1 MSMIETVSDIENSF
15 LSRREITC
23 NFQGLGGKLKR
34 KEAVDM
40 ITKEF
45 NLSDK
50 TVIAINMKNQTGR
63 PNVTGMFYVYDNEE
77 LAKKQVN
84 PTIFE
89 RLERQAKK
97 DAEAAPAE
105 EAKAEA
111 PAEEAKAEAPAE
123 EAKAE
128 APAEEAKAEA
138 PAEEAKAE
146 APAEEA
152 KAEAPAEEAKAEAP
166 AEEAKAEAPAEE
178 EKKE

>member
-1 MSMIETVSDIENSF
+1 MSMIETVSDVENSF

-34 KEAVDM
+34 KEAIEM

-45 NLSDK
+45 NLSNK

-63 PNVTGMFYVYDNEE
+63 PNVTGMFYVYENEE

-105 EAKAEA
+105 EKAAEAA
-111 PAEEAKAEAPAE
+111 PAEEKAAEAAPAE
-123 EAKAE
+123 EKA
-128 APAEEAKAEA
+128 APAEEKAAEA
-138 PAEEAKAE
+138 
-146 APAEEA
+146 
-152 KAEAPAEEAKAEAP
+152 
-166 AEEAKAEAPAEE
+166 APAEE

>member
-1 MSMIETVSDIENSF
+1 MSMIETVSDVENLF

-23 NFQGLGGKLKR
+23 NFQGLGGKLKK
-34 KEAVDM
+34 KEAVEM

-45 NLSDK
+45 NLGNK
-50 TVIAINMKNQTGR
+50 TVIAINMKNQTGK
-63 PNVTGMFYVYDNEE
+63 PNVTGMFYVYDSEE

-105 EAKAEA
+105 EKAAEA
-111 PAEEAKAEAPAE
+111 PAEEKA
-123 EAKAE
+123 
-128 APAEEAKAEA
+128 
-138 PAEEAKAE
+138 
-146 APAEEA
+146 
-152 KAEAPAEEAKAEAP
+152 
-166 AEEAKAEAPAEE
+166 AEAPAEE

>member
-1 MSMIETVSDIENSF
+1 MSMIETVSDVENSF

-34 KEAVDM
+34 KEAIEM

-45 NLSDK
+45 NLSNK

-63 PNVTGMFYVYDNEE
+63 PNVTGMFYVYDSEE

-105 EAKAEA
+105 EKAAEA
-111 PAEEAKAEAPAE
+111 PAEEKAAEAPAE
-123 EAKAE
+123 EKAAE
-128 APAEEAKAEA
+128 APAEEKA
-138 PAEEAKAE
+138 
-146 APAEEA
+146 
-152 KAEAPAEEAKAEAP
+152 
-166 AEEAKAEAPAEE
+166 AEAPAEE
-178 EKKE
+178 EEKE

>member
-1 MSMIETVSDIENSF
+1 MSMIETVSDVENSF

-89 RLERQAKK
+89 RLERQAKHLLK
-97 DAEAAPAE
+97 KQKLKHLLKKQKLKHLLKRRRKNNACR
-105 EAKAEA
+105 
-111 PAEEAKAEAPAE
+111 
-123 EAKAE
+123 
-128 APAEEAKAEA
+128 
-138 PAEEAKAE
+138 
-146 APAEEA
+146 
-152 KAEAPAEEAKAEAP
+152 
-166 AEEAKAEAPAEE
+166 
-178 EKKE
+178 EKRSQRIQS

>member
-1 MSMIETVSDIENSF
+1 MSMIETVSDVENSF

-34 KEAVDM
+34 KEAIEM

-45 NLSDK
+45 NLSNK

-63 PNVTGMFYVYDNEE
+63 PNVTGMFYVYDSEE

-105 EAKAEA
+105 EKAAEA
-111 PAEEAKAEAPAE
+111 PAEEKAAEAPAE
-123 EAKAE
+123 EKAAE
-128 APAEEAKAEA
+128 APAEEKAAEA
-138 PAEEAKAE
+138 PAEEKAAE
-146 APAEEA
+146 APAEE
-152 KAEAPAEEAKAEAP
+152 KA
-166 AEEAKAEAPAEE
+166 AEAPAEE

>member
-1 MSMIETVSDIENSF
+1 MIETVSDVENSF

-34 KEAVDM
+34 KEAVEM

-45 NLSDK
+45 NLADK

-63 PNVTGMFYVYDNEE
+63 PNVTGMFYVYDSEE

-89 RLERQAKK
+89 RLEKQAKK
-97 DAEAAPAE
+97 DAEEAA
-105 EAKAEA
+105 AEA
-111 PAEEAKAEAPAE
+111 PAEEAAAEAPAE
-123 EAKAE
+123 EAAAE
-128 APAEEAKAEA
+128 APAEEAAAEA
-138 PAEEAKAE
+138 PAEEAA
-146 APAEEA
+146 
-152 KAEAPAEEAKAEAP
+152 
-166 AEEAKAEAPAEE
+166 AEAPAEE

>member
-1 MSMIETVSDIENSF
+1 MSMIETVSDVENSF

-34 KEAVDM
+34 KEAIEM

-45 NLSDK
+45 NLSNK

-63 PNVTGMFYVYDNEE
+63 PNVTGMFYVYENEE

-105 EAKAEA
+105 EKAA
-111 PAEEAKAEAPAE
+111 PAEEKAAEAAPAE
-123 EAKAE
+123 EKAAE
-128 APAEEAKAEA
+128 A
-138 PAEEAKAE
+138 
-146 APAEEA
+146 
-152 KAEAPAEEAKAEAP
+152 
-166 AEEAKAEAPAEE
+166 APAEE
-178 EKKE
+178 EEKE

>member
-23 NFQGLGGKLKR
+23 NFQGLGGKLMR

-45 NLSDK
+45 KLSDK

-111 PAEEAKAEAPAE
+111 PVEEAKAEAPV
-123 EAKAE
+123 
-128 APAEEAKAEA
+128 
-138 PAEEAKAE
+138 
-146 APAEEA
+146 EEA

>member
-1 MSMIETVSDIENSF
+1 MSMIETVSDVENSF

-34 KEAVDM
+34 KEAVEM

-45 NLSDK
+45 NLSNK

-63 PNVTGMFYVYDNEE
+63 PNVTGMFYVYDSEE

-97 DAEAAPAE
+97 EAEAAPAE
-105 EAKAEA
+105 EAKADA
-111 PAEEAKAEAPAE
+111 PAEEAKADAPAE
-123 EAKAE
+123 EAKAD
-128 APAEEAKAEA
+128 
-138 PAEEAKAE
+138 
-146 APAEEA
+146 
-152 KAEAPAEEAKAEAP
+152 
-166 AEEAKAEAPAEE
+166 APAEE

>member
-1 MSMIETVSDIENSF
+1 MPMIETVSDVENSF

-34 KEAVDM
+34 KDAVEM

-45 NLSDK
+45 NLTDK

-63 PNVTGMFYVYDNEE
+63 PNVTGMFYVYDDGE

-89 RLERQAKK
+89 RLEKQAKK
-97 DAEAAPAE
+97 DAEVAE

-111 PAEEAKAEAPAE
+111 PVEEAKAEAPVE

-128 APAEEAKAEA
+128 APVEEAKAEA
-138 PAEEAKAE
+138 PVEEAK
-146 APAEEA
+146 EE
-152 KAEAPAEEAKAEAP
+152 
-166 AEEAKAEAPAEE
+166 
-178 EKKE
+178 

>member
-1 MSMIETVSDIENSF
+1 MSMIETVSDVENSF

-34 KEAVDM
+34 KEAIEM

-45 NLSDK
+45 NLSNK

-63 PNVTGMFYVYDNEE
+63 PNVTGMFYVYDSEE

-105 EAKAEA
+105 EKAAEA
-111 PAEEAKAEAPAE
+111 PAEEKAAEAPAE
-123 EAKAE
+123 EKAAE
-128 APAEEAKAEA
+128 APAEEKAAEA
-138 PAEEAKAE
+138 PAEEKA
-146 APAEEA
+146 AAVSYTHLTLPT
-152 KAEAPAEEAKAEAP
+152 KA
-166 AEEAKAEAPAEE
+166 
-178 EKKE
+178 

>member
-84 PTIFE
+84 PTIFK
-89 RLERQAKK
+89 RLEKQAKK
-97 DAEAAPAE
+97 DAEEAA
-105 EAKAEA
+105 AEA
-111 PAEEAKAEAPAE
+111 PAEEAAAEAPAE
-123 EAKAE
+123 EAAAE
-128 APAEEAKAEA
+128 APAEEAAAEA
-138 PAEEAKAE
+138 PAEEAAAE
-146 APAEEA
+146 
-152 KAEAPAEEAKAEAP
+152 K
-166 AEEAKAEAPAEE
+166 

>member
-1 MSMIETVSDIENSF
+1 MSMIKTVSDVENSF

-34 KEAVDM
+34 KEAIEM
-40 ITKEF
+40 ITNEF
-45 NLSDK
+45 NLENK

-63 PNVTGMFYVYDNEE
+63 PNVTGMFYVYDSVE

-89 RLERQAKK
+89 RLEKQAKK

-105 EAKAEA
+105 EAAEAA
-111 PAEEAKAEAPAE
+111 PAEEAAEAAPAE
-123 EAKAE
+123 EAAE
-128 APAEEAKAEA
+128 AAPAEEAAEA
-138 PAEEAKAE
+138 
-146 APAEEA
+146 
-152 KAEAPAEEAKAEAP
+152 
-166 AEEAKAEAPAEE
+166 APAEE

>member
-34 KEAVDM
+34 KEAIEM

-63 PNVTGMFYVYDNEE
+63 PNVTGMFYVYDSEE

-84 PTIFE
+84 PTVFK

-105 EAKAEA
+105 EKAADA
-111 PAEEAKAEAPAE
+111 PAEEKAADAPAE
-123 EAKAE
+123 EKAAD
-128 APAEEAKAEA
+128 APAEEKAADA
-138 PAEEAKAE
+138 PAEEKA
-146 APAEEA
+146 AD
-152 KAEAPAEEAKAEAP
+152 
-166 AEEAKAEAPAEE
+166 APAEE